1 MATKEELYQACNN
14 LDIIPRYSGNFLLH
28 SFIYYSNYWLFDEQ
42 NQAEKW
48 ELKTW
53 LTSCLSYINRLG

>member
-42 NQAEKW
+42 NQAEEAWMEEEVLYVRK
-48 ELKTW
+48 
-53 LTSCLSYINRLG
+53 GHGF